1 MKILLT
7 SSSFYQTPGD
17 HKDLL
22 ANQNFKVDY
31 IEGPVKESVLLP
43 IISQYDGIICGD
55 DEITRNVIEKGK
67 KGKLKVISKY
77 GIGLDKVDLNAAK
90 EFNLPVTNCPGVNHI
105 AVAEH
110 ILSLMFCFFKNIHHE
125 YNYTIAGKW
134 KRLIGH
140 EIFGKKIGI
149 LGLGRIGKELA
160 KRCKALEME
169 VYVCDLNC
177 DLEFCKSYSLNICES
192 INDLLKN
199 IDILALTL
207 PLNSATKGLIDYNLI
222 KNNSKNLTIIN
233 TSRGEI
239 IDLKS
244 LVRLLQE
251 KINAYLTDVLEI
263 EPMKK
268 NHPLL
273 NFENVLITPH
283 IGSRTYETVQRQGL
297 MAINNLLKYIN

>member
-1 MKILLT
+1 
-7 SSSFYQTPGD
+7 
-17 HKDLL
+17 
-22 ANQNFKVDY
+22 
-31 IEGPVKESVLLP
+31 
-43 IISQYDGIICGD
+43 
-55 DEITRNVIEKGK
+55 
-67 KGKLKVISKY
+67 
-77 GIGLDKVDLNAAK
+77 
-90 EFNLPVTNCPGVNHI
+90 
-105 AVAEH
+105 
-110 ILSLMFCFFKNIHHE
+110 
-125 YNYTIAGKW
+125 
-134 KRLIGH
+134 
-140 EIFGKKIGI
+140 
-149 LGLGRIGKELA
+149 
-160 KRCKALEME
+160 ME

-251 KINAYLTDVLEI
+251 KKINAYLTDVLEI